1 MNARLYVRST
11 PDNPAGTP
19 TWSTWREFANA
30 IVRGRGFQFKTIA
43 TSNDPNV
50 NILIDELGCVV
61 ELQQRTEQSA
71 TLTSGAGTYSVTFAE
86 AFYQPPSIGVTG
98 YDMSTADYFTIAS
111 VTRTGLQVT
120 FRNSGG
126 TAVSR
131 QFTYTAIGYGRE
143 IV

>member
-1 MNARLYVRST
+1 M
-11 PDNPAGTP
+11 G
-19 TWSTWREFANA
+19 
-30 IVRGRGFQFKTIA
+30 
-43 TSNDPNV
+43 
-50 NILIDELGCVV
+50 
-61 ELQQRTEQSA
+61 
-71 TLTSGAGTYSVTFAE
+71 
-86 AFYQPPSIGVTG
+86 
-98 YDMSTADYFTIAS
+98 TADYFTIGS